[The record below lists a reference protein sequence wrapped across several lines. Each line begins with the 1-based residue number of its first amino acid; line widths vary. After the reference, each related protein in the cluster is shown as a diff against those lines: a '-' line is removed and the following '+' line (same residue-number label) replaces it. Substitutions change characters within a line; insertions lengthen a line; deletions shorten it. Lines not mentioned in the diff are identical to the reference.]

1 MILSYFLDFGTSESC
16 FFGNFGGP
24 GTYFGDP
31 GPHLE
36 DFRDYCDFG
45 SAFSAKVESILGVIL
60 QAVTHFLVLR
70 FLCFFQC
77 SFFLIFYD
85 FRCPEAPF

>member
-1 MILSYFLDFGTSESC
+1 M
-16 FFGNFGGP
+16 
-24 GTYFGDP
+24 GDP
-31 GPHLE
+31 GPHFE

-45 SAFSAKVESILGVIL
+45 SVLAATVQSILEVKM

-77 SFFLIFYD
+77 SFFLIFLR
-85 FRCPEAPF
+85 FQVPGGIILSTFLTNF